1 VRTKKGRTTRTIEA
15 VVVFRDVTHHHHH
28 HHHHPLQ
35 TERRRQRQR
44 PSSSLFLTK
53 KDDQNEFSGS
63 GRMKRDNFDDE
74 NARRVA
80 AIEALVSKFADETV
94 PAMRVKEVL
103 EILERDTEKRVV
115 FLDCRDAEER
125 AVSVIPGAVSEYDD
139 GKEIKTEDEDGKE
152 TIVICYCTIGYR
164 SQKKVQELKKRNPD
178 VKAYNLSGSI
188 VAWTHDP
195 RAPALVDPKTGK
207 ETKRVHTY
215 GKTWALQRK
224 DYEAVVHKA
233 PLFSI
238 VKGLFKKK

>member
-1 VRTKKGRTTRTIEA
+1 
-15 VVVFRDVTHHHHH
+15 
-28 HHHHPLQ
+28 
-35 TERRRQRQR
+35 
-44 PSSSLFLTK
+44 
-53 KDDQNEFSGS
+53 
-63 GRMKRDNFDDE
+63 MKRDNFDDE

-139 GKEIKTEDEDGKE
+139 GKEIKTEDDDGKE

-188 VAWTHDP
+188 VAWTHDA

-215 GKTWALQRK
+215 GKTWALQQK

-238 VKGLFKKK
+238 IKGLFKKK

>member
-1 VRTKKGRTTRTIEA
+1 VITKKGRTTRTIEV

-28 HHHHPLQ
+28 HHHPLQ
-35 TERRRQRQR
+35 TERQRQRQR

-94 PAMRVKEVL
+94 PTMRVKEVL

-164 SQKKVQELKKRNPD
+164 SQKKVQELKKRKQD

>member
-1 VRTKKGRTTRTIEA
+1 
-15 VVVFRDVTHHHHH
+15 
-28 HHHHPLQ
+28 
-35 TERRRQRQR
+35 
-44 PSSSLFLTK
+44 
-53 KDDQNEFSGS
+53 
-63 GRMKRDNFDDE
+63 MKRDNFDDE

-215 GKTWALQRK
+215 GKTWALQLK

>member
-1 VRTKKGRTTRTIEA
+1 MNGDDS
-15 VVVFRDVTHHHHH
+15 VV
-28 HHHHPLQ
+28 
-35 TERRRQRQR
+35 
-44 PSSSLFLTK
+44 
-53 KDDQNEFSGS
+53 DDSE
-63 GRMKRDNFDDE
+63 E

-80 AIEALVSKFADETV
+80 AIEALVSKFADDTV
-94 PAMRVKEVL
+94 PTMRVEQVL
-103 EILERDTEKRVV
+103 EILERDDDEKPRRTVV

-139 GKEIKTEDEDGKE
+139 DDDGDEDGKE

>member
-1 VRTKKGRTTRTIEA
+1 
-15 VVVFRDVTHHHHH
+15 
-28 HHHHPLQ
+28 
-35 TERRRQRQR
+35 
-44 PSSSLFLTK
+44 
-53 KDDQNEFSGS
+53 
-63 GRMKRDNFDDE
+63 MKRDDVE

-139 GKEIKTEDEDGKE
+139 GKEIKTEDDDGKE

-215 GKTWALQRK
+215 GKTWALQQK

>member
-1 VRTKKGRTTRTIEA
+1 
-15 VVVFRDVTHHHHH
+15 
-28 HHHHPLQ
+28 
-35 TERRRQRQR
+35 
-44 PSSSLFLTK
+44 
-53 KDDQNEFSGS
+53 
-63 GRMKRDNFDDE
+63 MKRDNFDDE

-103 EILERDTEKRVV
+103 EILERDNEKRVV

>member
-1 VRTKKGRTTRTIEA
+1 
-15 VVVFRDVTHHHHH
+15 
-28 HHHHPLQ
+28 
-35 TERRRQRQR
+35 
-44 PSSSLFLTK
+44 
-53 KDDQNEFSGS
+53 
-63 GRMKRDNFDDE
+63 MKRDNFDDE

-125 AVSVIPGAVSEYDD
+125 AVSVIPGAVSEYD
-139 GKEIKTEDEDGKE
+139 DGKE

>member
-1 VRTKKGRTTRTIEA
+1 
-15 VVVFRDVTHHHHH
+15 
-28 HHHHPLQ
+28 
-35 TERRRQRQR
+35 
-44 PSSSLFLTK
+44 
-53 KDDQNEFSGS
+53 
-63 GRMKRDNFDDE
+63 MKRDNFDDE

-125 AVSVIPGAVSEYDD
+125 AVSAIPGAVSEY
-139 GKEIKTEDEDGKE
+139 EDGKE